1 MKMNRNVNK
10 YIKDC
15 KHFFPFLS
23 KNEKIFLKRLK
34 VNIVENIDSTNIT
47 YDDLCNKFGYP
58 SNIIISYFEDQD
70 ANYLIICT
78 VAILVCCLWRGI
90 LIYKSYHDS
99 KNSKVK
105 HIEYTIEEVN

>member
-34 VNIVENIDSTNIT
+34 TNIIENIDSDNIT
-47 YDDLCNKFGYP
+47 YDDLCNEFGYP
-58 SNIIISYFEDQD
+58 SDIIISYFEDQD
-70 ANYLIICT
+70 ANYLIK
-78 VAILVCCLWRGI
+78 ILY
-90 LIYKSYHDS
+90 LIFDYPH
-99 KNSKVK
+99 K
-105 HIEYTIEEVN
+105 HYTFKYFEV

>member
-58 SNIIISYFEDQD
+58 SDIHILKIKT
-70 ANYLIICT
+70 LII
-78 VAILVCCLWRGI
+78 
-90 LIYKSYHDS
+90 
-99 KNSKVK
+99 
-105 HIEYTIEEVN
+105 

>member
-34 VNIVENIDSTNIT
+34 VNIVENIDSKT
-47 YDDLCNKFGYP
+47 
-58 SNIIISYFEDQD
+58 
-70 ANYLIICT
+70 LII
-78 VAILVCCLWRGI
+78 
-90 LIYKSYHDS
+90 
-99 KNSKVK
+99 
-105 HIEYTIEEVN
+105 

>member
-1 MKMNRNVNK
+1 MKMNRNLNK

-47 YDDLCNKFGYP
+47 YMYCSHFSMLFMAWNT
-58 SNIIISYFEDQD
+58 
-70 ANYLIICT
+70 YL
-78 VAILVCCLWRGI
+78 
-90 LIYKSYHDS
+90 
-99 KNSKVK
+99 
-105 HIEYTIEEVN
+105 

>member
-15 KHFFPFLS
+15 KHFSHFYQ
-23 KNEKIFLKRLK
+23 KWKIFKRLK

-58 SNIIISYFEDQD
+58 SDIIISYFEDQD
-70 ANYLIICT
+70 ANYLIKQSRIRN
-78 VAILVCCLWRGI
+78 ILKKQSLYVL
-90 LIYKSYHDS
+90 
-99 KNSKVK
+99 
-105 HIEYTIEEVN
+105 

>member
-34 VNIVENIDSTNIT
+34 VNIVENIDSTNIMIYVINLVILLILLFHILKIKT
-47 YDDLCNKFGYP
+47 
-58 SNIIISYFEDQD
+58 
-70 ANYLIICT
+70 LII
-78 VAILVCCLWRGI
+78 
-90 LIYKSYHDS
+90 
-99 KNSKVK
+99 
-105 HIEYTIEEVN
+105 